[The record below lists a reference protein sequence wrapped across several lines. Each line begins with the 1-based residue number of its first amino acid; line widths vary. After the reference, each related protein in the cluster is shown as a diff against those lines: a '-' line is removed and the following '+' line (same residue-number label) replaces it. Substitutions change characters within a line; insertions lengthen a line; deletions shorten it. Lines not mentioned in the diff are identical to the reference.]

1 MSNVPGGKEL
11 EEQKLFEKNI
21 KNDFYSIDTSGMSE
35 SEKQSFYCEKL
46 KKLIRN
52 REQEK

>member
-21 KNDFYSIDTSGMSE
+21 KKVMRDGEIVNV
-35 SEKQSFYCEKL
+35 
-46 KKLIRN
+46 
-52 REQEK
+52 

>member
-21 KNDFYSIDTSGMSE
+21 KNDFYSIGL
-35 SEKQSFYCEKL
+35 QKL
-46 KKLIRN
+46 SA
-52 REQEK
+52 E